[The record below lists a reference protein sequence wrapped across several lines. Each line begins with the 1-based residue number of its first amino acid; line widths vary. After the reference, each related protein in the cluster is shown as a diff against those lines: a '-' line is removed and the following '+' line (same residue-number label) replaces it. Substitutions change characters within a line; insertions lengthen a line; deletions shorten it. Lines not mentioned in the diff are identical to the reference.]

1 MLQYINDITLV
12 EKAVMILRYFSDC
25 AAPALL

>member
-1 MLQYINDITLV
+1 MLQYIHDITLV

-25 AAPALL
+25 DAPALL